1 MSRRRVLI
9 TCPQLL
15 RTIEGHRQWLEENDI
30 DAVLPEVVQQLQE
43 EELIELL
50 PGVDGIVVGDD
61 PLSRRVLTQDNQL
74 RVISKW
80 GVGVDNIDIEAAEE
94 LGIAVM
100 NTPGMFRDEVA
111 DVVIGYLIM
120 LARRL
125 HQIDR
130 DVRAG
135 TWPKPEGL
143 SLADRTMGIIGL
155 GNIGRS
161 VGRRAL
167 AMGMRVIGADVQA
180 SSAEAARQVGI
191 EVLGAAQVLRD
202 ADVLSLNSPLTPEN
216 RHLMND
222 RSLGTMKRGAWI
234 INTARGALIDEPALA
249 AALDSGQ
256 IGAAALD
263 VFETEPLPADSPLRR
278 FDQLI
283 LGAHNASN
291 TAEAVERTSAA
302 ALENLLMN
310 LDGLDAT

>member
-1 MSRRRVLI
+1 
-9 TCPQLL
+9 
-15 RTIEGHRQWLEENDI
+15 
-30 DAVLPEVVQQLQE
+30 
-43 EELIELL
+43 
-50 PGVDGIVVGDD
+50 
-61 PLSRRVLTQDNQL
+61 
-74 RVISKW
+74 
-80 GVGVDNIDIEAAEE
+80 
-94 LGIAVM
+94 M

-234 INTARGALIDEPALA
+234 INTARGGLIDEPALA

-310 LDGLDAT
+310 LDGGDAT